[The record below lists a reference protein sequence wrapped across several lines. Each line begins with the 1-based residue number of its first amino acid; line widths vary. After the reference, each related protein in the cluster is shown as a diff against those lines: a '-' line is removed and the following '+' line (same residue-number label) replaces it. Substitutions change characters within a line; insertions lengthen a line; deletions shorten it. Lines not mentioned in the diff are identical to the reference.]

1 MADIVVNRPIST
13 SDVEGFNAALDAILR
28 QDITFETVADL
39 SLSLSDFNGGL
50 GVYFED
56 DENVA
61 VTVNNDLKDG
71 IARYI
76 NVINTHASA
85 IISVTLPAPRIYVN
99 DVSAIP
105 VLAGCQ
111 IQIQFYWDSV
121 QSAFVYFD
129 SVNMKKVLA

>member
-1 MADIVVNRPIST
+1 MADIVVNKYST
-13 SDVEGFNAALDAILR
+13 TDIDSLTAALDGKLR
-28 QDITFETVADL
+28 KDITFATVTDL

-111 IQIQFYWDSV
+111 IQIQFYWDSA
-121 QSAFVYFD
+121 QSAFVYLD
-129 SVNMKKVLA
+129 SVNMKKVLV